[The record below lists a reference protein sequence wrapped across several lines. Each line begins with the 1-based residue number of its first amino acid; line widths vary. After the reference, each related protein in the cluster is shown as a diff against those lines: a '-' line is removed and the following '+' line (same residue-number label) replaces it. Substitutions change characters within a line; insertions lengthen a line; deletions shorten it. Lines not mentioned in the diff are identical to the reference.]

1 MIIEGASSVAAPR
14 EQLWALLSDP
24 ARLAEALP
32 GVDSVDVES
41 AQRFSALARPRTAL
55 GETRLQMEFEITE
68 QRPGEYV
75 RISGSG
81 YAGESLVSLVI
92 ELELAD
98 DGGQT
103 AASWR
108 ADVTLRGV
116 LSSLLQR
123 GLGPLF
129 NQQVEEVLEAGAH
142 LSRAGGS

>member
-1 MIIEGASSVAAPR
+1 MIVEGSSRVDAPR

-24 ARLAEALP
+24 ARLADALP
-32 GVDSVDVES
+32 GVESVDVES
-41 AQRFSALARPRTAL
+41 AQRFSALARPSTAL
-55 GETRLQMEFEITE
+55 GETRIAMDFEITD

-81 YAGESLVSLVI
+81 YAGESLVSFVI

-98 DGGQT
+98 AGEQT

-108 ADVTLRGV
+108 ADIALRGV

-123 GLGPLF
+123 GLAPLL